1 MTSSE
6 YVIVDLD
13 LVMSGVDPKF
23 VDGNVYK
30 SAYAVEYRLLRRT
43 DSMVWF
49 QRSTDQKVF
58 RKRVKKTY
66 NTDT

>member
-30 SAYAVEYRLLRRT
+30 SPSGVEYRLLRRT